1 MELGG
6 GASVE
11 GEPGSGTTPG
21 LGAGDPR
28 PALQKGPAHSRSL
41 IEAARGPSEG
51 PWEWLSGGW
60 SSHGVQAQGSP
71 AFEQGRRGW
80 GSWGPLTP
88 SQGLPCTQPPSGA
101 PHGHTCVPPGALSFH
116 LFSVHLCLCPFTS
129 LPHHP
134 ALDCPLPP
142 RWAPLHLSTGGPSR
156 SGPRDLRSPRFAS
169 QGRVRGRGAVWPW
182 LVPCPLRTMVPHY
195 SPLGWE
201 GWTVPKVWDIGS

>member
-1 MELGG
+1 MGKLRRRARGKPQGGFRQKMEMSQTGPQAHSVLALHHLQSGGALIAVGLGG

-71 AFEQGRRGW
+71 AFEQGRQRVGELGPTHALP
-80 GSWGPLTP
+80 GSPLHTAP
-88 SQGLPCTQPPSGA
+88 RLGLPTGA
-101 PHGHTCVPPGALSFH
+101 PVCLLEPCLSISS
-116 LFSVHLCLCPFTS
+116 LSISVS
-129 LPHHP
+129 
-134 ALDCPLPP
+134 A
-142 RWAPLHLSTGGPSR
+142 PSR
-156 SGPRDLRSPRFAS
+156 LSPTTQIWIAPFHHD
-169 QGRVRGRGAVWPW
+169 GHH
-182 LVPCPLRTMVPHY
+182 CT
-195 SPLGWE
+195 
-201 GWTVPKVWDIGS
+201 